1 MLTVYDLKNQRMLT
15 QPNFWKLVSGYEQ
28 FSGVTFVGSFQI
40 IEKHLLPQFKQVNL
54 ILGMEDQRTG
64 QNLNQFFD
72 LTRRVKEIT
81 SANEQFISRVA
92 DESLKLRFTKE
103 HLFHSKYYIVENDN
117 QFKIFNGSMN
127 LTQKALTS
135 NFEMLWMYAGSKD
148 NPADLAFYQAHQQ
161 LFKKNFTGDST
172 NYLDRKVIDQI
183 KGKSAKEITEILT
196 SQTVEQ
202 INDNTVLFPV
212 EDITK
217 ITNSQ
222 KNQRYALV
230 PKDVKQVINSI
241 YTPKG
246 NKRLIPLKEINDGKL
261 KKL

>member
-117 QFKIFNGSMN
+117 QFKIF
-127 LTQKALTS
+127 T
-135 NFEMLWMYAGSKD
+135 
-148 NPADLAFYQAHQQ
+148 
-161 LFKKNFTGDST
+161 
-172 NYLDRKVIDQI
+172 
-183 KGKSAKEITEILT
+183 
-196 SQTVEQ
+196 
-202 INDNTVLFPV
+202 
-212 EDITK
+212 
-217 ITNSQ
+217 
-222 KNQRYALV
+222 
-230 PKDVKQVINSI
+230 
-241 YTPKG
+241 
-246 NKRLIPLKEINDGKL
+246 
-261 KKL
+261 

>member
-92 DESLKLRFTKE
+92 DESLNYGSLR
-103 HLFHSKYYIVENDN
+103 S
-117 QFKIFNGSMN
+117 IFFIANIILLKMIIN
-127 LTQKALTS
+127 LKFL
-135 NFEMLWMYAGSKD
+135 M
-148 NPADLAFYQAHQQ
+148 
-161 LFKKNFTGDST
+161 
-172 NYLDRKVIDQI
+172 DR
-183 KGKSAKEITEILT
+183 
-196 SQTVEQ
+196 
-202 INDNTVLFPV
+202 
-212 EDITK
+212 
-217 ITNSQ
+217 
-222 KNQRYALV
+222 
-230 PKDVKQVINSI
+230 
-241 YTPKG
+241 
-246 NKRLIPLKEINDGKL
+246 
-261 KKL
+261 

>member
-127 LTQKALTS
+127 LTQKALTN
-135 NFEMLWMYAGSKD
+135 NF
-148 NPADLAFYQAHQQ
+148 
-161 LFKKNFTGDST
+161 
-172 NYLDRKVIDQI
+172 
-183 KGKSAKEITEILT
+183 
-196 SQTVEQ
+196 
-202 INDNTVLFPV
+202 
-212 EDITK
+212 
-217 ITNSQ
+217 
-222 KNQRYALV
+222 
-230 PKDVKQVINSI
+230 
-241 YTPKG
+241 
-246 NKRLIPLKEINDGKL
+246 
-261 KKL
+261 